1 MLGKSGYVFWSVF
14 LLVWFLLVC
23 DIASEILNSMS
34 MHENM

>member
-1 MLGKSGYVFWSVF
+1 MVRVSIVR
-14 LLVWFLLVC
+14 FLLVC